1 MSIQFDCTECGNTLE
16 VPDGSEG
23 QQAKCPACSAVVNVP
38 HSKTPDPEGSPET
51 PDPMNPYASTSTLDP
66 QGTSSLDPVGELTVQ
81 QVDVGWTLKAT
92 WELFKVHFGILIGI
106 FMIVVAAGMLT
117 SFGLLALRF
126 ALLAITG
133 DLNQPDAATPIM
145 IAFGIFENVTSQ
157 LVNLWFTVASIRIML
172 QIARNQQPNLAL
184 LMQSAPFMI
193 RTIFAT
199 LLFGILTLGGLILFI
214 IPGIYVLLTYWNYTY
229 FIVDRNCGVIEAFRL
244 AHVHARG
251 NRLSIFVLGLCIF
264 GLGTLGVLAFCLG
277 WIATSPFCLL
287 LLVIT
292 YLSMTGQPFVQP
304 RVAANTQA

>member
-1 MSIQFDCTECGNTLE
+1 MSIQFECTECGNTLE

-92 WELFKVHFGILIGI
+92 WELFKVHFGILIGL
-106 FMIVVAAGMLT
+106 FMIMVAAGIVT
-117 SFGLLALRF
+117 SVGLLIFRF
-126 ALLAITG
+126 AVMAITG
-133 DLNQPDAATPIM
+133 EVNQPGEITPTM
-145 IAFGIFENVTSQ
+145 VGVSIFENLVNQ
-157 LVNLWFTVASIRIML
+157 LVSIWFTIGAIRVML
-172 QIARNQQPNLAL
+172 QISRNQPPNLGL
-184 LMQSAPFMI
+184 LLQSAPFFI
-193 RTIFAT
+193 RTCLAT
-199 LLFGILTLGGLILFI
+199 LLFGILVVGGMILFI
-214 IPGIYVLLTYWNYTY
+214 VPGIYIILTYWNYTY

-244 AHVHARG
+244 AKVHASG
-251 NRLSIFVLGLCIF
+251 NRLSIFVIGLIIS
-264 GLGTLGVLAFCLG
+264 GLGFLGVLACCLG
-277 WIATSPFCLL
+277 WIATTPYCLL

-304 RVAANTQA
+304 RVITNEEA